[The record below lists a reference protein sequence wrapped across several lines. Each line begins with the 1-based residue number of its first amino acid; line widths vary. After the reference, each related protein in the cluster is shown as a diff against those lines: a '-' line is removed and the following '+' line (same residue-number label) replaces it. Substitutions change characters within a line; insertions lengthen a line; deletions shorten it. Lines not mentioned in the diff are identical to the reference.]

1 MGLHSASPEKK
12 RGRRSNPSTP
22 KRPSRPPGALNPSS
36 EAPLQQ
42 ARPRVTRR
50 RRFVPPTASP
60 YGLANARLP
69 HQEQQIS
76 ASSPKQI
83 HAEITKWALYS
94 IIYTSQVVHITALP
108 FENNHCFHCC
118 LSLSFTLHFYLNFVG
133 SKLQSIQYRVFS
145 WPPDWGSPSTTTTVH
160 SDPATTSWPAHP

>member
-1 MGLHSASPEKK
+1 MSSSAACVVSLD
-12 RGRRSNPSTP
+12 R
-22 KRPSRPPGALNPSS
+22 
-36 EAPLQQ
+36 EATYVME
-42 ARPRVTRR
+42 ATAKRR

-69 HQEQQIS
+69 HREQQIS
-76 ASSPKQI
+76 TSSPKQI

-108 FENNHCFHCC
+108 FENYHCFHCC

-145 WPPDWGSPSTTTTVH
+145 WPPDWGSLNYH
-160 SDPATTSWPAHP
+160 DHYGGPATISWHPPFRLRAFAAARTACQAPTPIRVA